1 MKKHITTTLIL
12 LLFLFF
18 VTGMF
23 NHLKSA
29 PLYPVILPATQIS
42 ANMRE
47 QERINEQATIAE
59 MEQPEIASEPVSEK
73 TTEKTIT
80 KESTKTEPK
89 PPVKKVC
96 PKPDPEK
103 TTLVNELFPVSG
115 DTSVESYIP
124 ADLVDI
130 SLDVP
135 VSGSSTCITK
145 TTRNAIISMF
155 TAMQT
160 EGLEPIFVSGYR
172 SYTAQKKLYDNQV
185 TLLGPDQKTVAK
197 PKHSEHQLGTTFD
210 IKAKQSDNTTY
221 TSFGNTPEY
230 AWMVAHAHEYGFIQ
244 SYQLGKESINGYT
257 NEPWHWRYVGT
268 THASIINTMQTT
280 LLEYLREL
288 NTPIPTVPESEEI
301 KTP

>member
-23 NHLKSA
+23 NNLKSA
-29 PLYPVILPATQIS
+29 PLHPVTLPETQLS

-59 MEQPEIASEPVSEK
+59 MEQSETASEPVSEK
-73 TTEKTIT
+73 TTEKTEV
-80 KESTKTEPK
+80 KESVKTEPK
-89 PPVKKVC
+89 APVKKTC
-96 PKPDPEK
+96 PKPDPESNP
-103 TTLVNELFPVSG
+103 VIDDLFPVSG
-115 DTSVESYIP
+115 DTSIDTYIP

-130 SLDVP
+130 STDVP

-145 TTRNAIISMF
+145 TTRDAIIAMF

-172 SYTAQKKLYDNQV
+172 SYSAQKKLYDNQV

-210 IKAKQSDNTTY
+210 IKAKQSDSTTY

-257 NEPWHWRYVGT
+257 NEPWHWRYVGK
-268 THASIINTMQTT
+268 THATIINTMQTT
-280 LLEYLREL
+280 LVEYLREL
-288 NTPIPTVPESEEI
+288 NKPIIPTSVTEQNDSH
-301 KTP
+301 